1 MKITRFMMPVTAAF
15 LLCMAASAQ
24 DNELHWTI
32 DSAIKQLDRQAS
44 DFDSALA
51 EVTATWSDNADTR
64 NRVASGRLYMNKKGV
79 FRIDTATNRIR
90 VDDDYVNYYSASQ
103 ARVDE
108 YRLSQHPERIEPYI
122 AIGFSDTGSDLN
134 KDYLVTYI
142 GEKSTTDRRLLGLEL
157 TPKNEKTR
165 GVISKIDLWV
175 DQASWM
181 PAQQVIVQAAGG
193 ATLTLDYSG
202 MARNLALNSDLFS
215 DNWPKG
221 TQKVK
226 N

>member
-1 MKITRFMMPVTAAF
+1 
-15 LLCMAASAQ
+15 
-24 DNELHWTI
+24 
-32 DSAIKQLDRQAS
+32 
-44 DFDSALA
+44 
-51 EVTATWSDNADTR
+51 
-64 NRVASGRLYMNKKGV
+64 MNKKGV
-79 FRIDTATNRIR
+79 FRIDTAANRIL

-108 YRLSQHPERIEPYI
+108 YRLSQHPERIEPYMSV
-122 AIGFSDTGSDLN
+122 GFSDNGSDLN

-142 GEKSTTDRRLLGLEL
+142 GEKSTADRRLLGLEL

-202 MARNLALNSDLFS
+202 IARNLALNSDLFS